1 MDLNNKVA
9 LITGASRGIGAE
21 IALALAKAGCNVACA
36 DRSTRSNPDR
46 IPGVVEDTVEK
57 AKALGVDALAI
68 PTNLVEINQ
77 VQRMIEIT
85 NAHFGGIDI
94 LINNA
99 AITAIGDLSIDLKL
113 HKLIMDVN
121 LQAPM
126 VAIRECV
133 PFFQKRGGGSVINIS
148 SVAAL
153 YPEAGQM
160 SYGISKA
167 GLERLTVDA
176 ANQLYADNI
185 AVNCFRIDLPVA
197 SEGLIANAPGVPRE
211 NWESCDVV
219 AEGVLWALR
228 QDSNYSGQLISMANL
243 RKTQGIMNSKAK
255 KAFSANVPTSLVDGI
270 LDQKTTIEWVK

>member
-1 MDLNNKVA
+1 VQ
-9 LITGASRGIGAE
+9 
-21 IALALAKAGCNVACA
+21 VACA

-68 PTNLVEINQ
+68 PANLVEINQ
-77 VQRMIEIT
+77 VQRMVGIT

-94 LINNA
+94 LINNV
-99 AITAIGDLSIDLKL
+99 AITAIGDLFIDLKL

-126 VAIRECV
+126 IAIRECE

-160 SYGISKA
+160 SSGISKA
-167 GLERLTVDA
+167 GLQRLTVDA

-185 AVNCFRIDLPVA
+185 AVTCFRIDLPVA
-197 SEGLIANAPGVPRE
+197 SERLITNAPGVPRE

-228 QDSNYSGQLISMANL
+228 QDPNYSGQLISMVNL
-243 RKTQGIMNSKAK
+243 RKTQGTMNSKAK
-255 KAFSANVPTSLVDGI
+255 KAFSENVPTSLVDGI
-270 LDQKTTIEWVK
+270 PDQKTTIEWVK